1 MINQLFTMIKSQKL
15 DFDDDLFLKG
25 NLVCHALRIVMIRIN
40 TIFKYT

>member
-1 MINQLFTMIKSQKL
+1 MIKNQKL

-25 NLVCHALRIVMIRIN
+25 NLVCHALRIVRSVLMIRIN